1 MANGGP
7 QTTPSSNTA
16 CFLCQRARQKQ
27 VFALVAVKVLSSA
40 SRIARF
46 ETRSL
51 RAQLSLAFRIIDIL
65 IRYAARR
72 R

>member
-7 QTTPSSNTA
+7 QNTPSSNTA
-16 CFLCQRARQKQ
+16 CFPCQRARQEQ
-27 VFALVAVKVLSSA
+27 AFPLVAVKVLSPA

-51 RAQLSLAFRIIDIL
+51 SELSFL
-65 IRYAARR
+65 
-72 R
+72 